1 MTCVEDQLGAHDDH
15 DEHDDDH
22 DHGPK
27 LGAERVMPEHA
38 WHLTSCQPDG
48 IYSDSIHE
56 GL

>member
-1 MTCVEDQLGAHDDH
+1 MTCGEYQLGAHDDH

-22 DHGPK
+22 HHGPK
-27 LGAERVMPEHA
+27 LGAEHVMPEHA